1 VRAALCG
8 APRQRIELI
17 VPTPPL
23 VSVCIPLHRSAR
35 FVDRIV
41 GNIAAIDYPRVD
53 ILVSDR
59 HGDDDALSTIRGR
72 LRGDVRVRTVQAAD
86 RLSWL
91 QHYNWLLRE
100 AHGDYVMWMPHDDEF
115 PGDYVSRLA
124 AALDAAPDA
133 VLAYG
138 RIVRVDLAGNP
149 LVPAMNPPP
158 AAPPDPWTPAAAAG
172 MLIRR
177 ETEEPF
183 RGLFRRD
190 VALRSGLMIRPTL
203 DAMSE
208 DAYWV
213 FGLALLGRF
222 VLVAGCT
229 CRKAYYPASTHARW
243 GPMRLKHIVDGRRV
257 LRVYVRNA
265 PLGPDEC
272 SVLNAG
278 IDRWAIHAMT
288 GVVAR
293 TVGVPPGMRRR
304 AQRLLSRAVSGRAP
318 SPSPSRSGPAAR

>member
-1 VRAALCG
+1 LIVRA
-8 APRQRIELI
+8 
-17 VPTPPL
+17 TPPL
-23 VSVCIPLHRSAR
+23 VSVCIPLYRSAS
-35 FVDRIV
+35 FVDRILR
-41 GNIAAIDYPRVD
+41 NIAAIDYPHVD

-59 HGDDDALSTIRGR
+59 HGDDDALATVRTR
-72 LRGDVRVRTVQAAD
+72 CRADARVRTVQAAD

-100 AHGDYVMWMPHDDEF
+100 ARGEYVMWMPHDDDF
-115 PGDYVSRLA
+115 PADYVSRLA

-138 RIVRVDLAGNP
+138 RIVRVDLAGVP
-149 LVPAMNPPP
+149 LVPPMSPPP
-158 AAPPDPWTPAAAAG
+158 GAATDPWTPAAAAA

-183 RGLFRRD
+183 RGLFRRSL
-190 VALRSGLMIRPTL
+190 ALRSELWIRPTL

-213 FGLALLGRF
+213 FGLALLGPF
-222 VLVAGCT
+222 VLVTDCT

-257 LRVYVRNA
+257 LRDYVGDA
-265 PLGPDEC
+265 PLSSRERG
-272 SVLNAG
+272 VLNAA
-278 IDRWAIHAMT
+278 INRWAMHAVT
-288 GVVAR
+288 GVAAR
-293 TVGVPPGMRRR
+293 SFGVPPLLRRR
-304 AQRLLSRAVSGRAP
+304 AQQFLSRAISGRAL
-318 SPSPSRSGPAAR
+318 SPSASRSGPADR